1 MVACEGT
8 GTVTEMKPRKSES
21 SGIELTDFAIEKTK
35 FFMQKENGKYLRVA
49 VLPGGCAGFS
59 YDFAVES
66 AVGKDDIVFDF
77 KGLNILVSKF
87 HLPLLKGFKIDY
99 QENIQGAGLAV
110 ENPNATKACGC
121 GHSFG

>member
-8 GTVTEMKPRKSES
+8 GTVKEVEARPAEG
-21 SGIELTDFAIEKTK
+21 SGVELTDFAIEKIK

-59 YDFAVES
+59 YDFSIES
-66 AVGKDDIVFDF
+66 EPTREDMVFDF
-77 KGLNILVSKF
+77 KGLHIVISKF
-87 HLPLLKGFKIDY
+87 HMPLLKGSRINY
-99 QENIQGAGLAV
+99 AETIQGSGLVV

>member
-8 GTVTEMKPRKSES
+8 GTVTEVTPRKSES
-21 SGIELTDFAIEKTK
+21 SGIELTNFAIEKVK

-66 AVGKDDIVFDF
+66 AAGKDDLVFDF

-87 HLPLLKGFKIDY
+87 HLPMLKGSKINY
-99 QENIQGAGLAV
+99 AETIQGSGLV
-110 ENPNATKACGC
+110 VDNPNATKGCGC